1 MSAAERNT
9 ISNFAWPAGHQ
20 LALSIVVNVEEGSE
34 ATIADGDKRPE
45 PVDELGIQLS
55 HPMRN
60 YSNESNYE
68 YGLREGWPR
77 VKTILERYQ
86 VPATFTAAAVSLMRA
101 PEIAQ
106 YIAEGPHEPCSHGW
120 RWIHQFRMN
129 EAKERDFIQKA
140 VRDIEASTGKRPLG
154 WLSRYLLTDN
164 TRRLL
169 QEEGFLYHMDD
180 YSADAPFYS
189 AVPGSDQP
197 MLILPYALDSNDM
210 KFWTDPALS
219 VSDWLDYAC
228 RSFDVL
234 YQEGGAGQAR
244 MMSLGLHLRI
254 IGRPGRIRALDDFLA
269 YVHKHDGVWVT
280 TRQTIAEYWQKMYPE
295 PQVRPELRS

>member
-1 MSAAERNT
+1 MAAFT
-9 ISNFAWPAGHQ
+9 WPSKHK
-20 LALSIVVNVEEGSE
+20 LALSIVVNVEEGAE

-55 HPMRN
+55 QPIRN

-77 VKTILERYQ
+77 IRAILERYQ
-86 VPATFTAAAVSLMRA
+86 VSTTFTAAATALTRT
-101 PEIAQ
+101 PDIAR
-106 YIAEGPHEPCSHGW
+106 YIADGPHEPCSHGW
-120 RWIHQFRMN
+120 RWVHQFRME
-129 EAKERDFIQKA
+129 EAAERTFIQQA
-140 VRDIEASTGKRPLG
+140 SDDIEKSTGKRPVG
-154 WLSRYLLTDN
+154 WLSRYLLTPN

-169 QEEGFLYHMDD
+169 QEAGYLYHMDD
-180 YSADAPFYS
+180 YSADAPFWS
-189 AVPGSDQP
+189 SVTGSDQP

-219 VSDWLDYAC
+219 VSTWLDYAC
-228 RSFDVL
+228 RTFDVL
-234 YQEGGAGQAR
+234 YAEGLEGQAR

-269 YVHKHDGVWVT
+269 YACKHKGVWLA
-280 TRQTIAEYWQKMYPE
+280 TRREIAEYWQSMHPE
-295 PQVRPELRS
+295 PSVRPALRP